1 MFEPVRFEDK
11 GNYYEI
17 FLENE
22 KDQVKSVKIVKQ
34 WVITTMEKLQLN
46 FWETVNLWLE
56 DNDYIVNEEQEE
68 LDKEAKGKVKLVA
81 KTEKPVKKTPK
92 ERVQKE
98 NPTKELIIQTIYN
111 ALQQIDNIS
120 SVNVENKAKLIT
132 FELNNEQ
139 FKVDLVQK
147 RKPKA

>member
-1 MFEPVRFEDK
+1 MKDYKVNGKVVEMT
-11 GNYYEI
+11 
-17 FLENE
+17 LENGKVVKCATEWVE
-22 KDQVKSVKIVKQ
+22 K
-34 WVITTMEKLQLN
+34 TMKVLN
-46 FWETVNLWLE
+46 TDMEDVLLMWLE
-56 DNDYIVNEEQEE
+56 DNDYIVNEEQDE
-68 LDKEAKGKVKLVA
+68 LDKQAKGKVKLVA
-81 KTEKPVKKTPK
+81 KTEKPVKKTLK

-111 ALQQIDNIS
+111 ALQQIDNVS

>member
-1 MFEPVRFEDK
+1 MCYWMGRK
-11 GNYYEI
+11 I
-17 FLENE
+17 NE
-22 KDQVKSVKIVKQ
+22 SPRN
-34 WVITTMEKLQLN
+34 W
-46 FWETVNLWLE
+46 
-56 DNDYIVNEEQEE
+56 Y
-68 LDKEAKGKVKLVA
+68 G
-81 KTEKPVKKTPK
+81 
-92 ERVQKE
+92 E